1 MLWGLIEDLNIKYT
15 ILGYIISVQK
25 HKDEN
30 WNIKPSTMFFLFFLN
45 VGKTVIFSEKV
56 SVQMAAIHELIYWK
70 KSLSW
75 EKVLQEVQAS
85 LLTDTSRLYFQRWW
99 QTSILSVGRISVL
112 ITTVLKILL
121 PRVFHFIFSNKKKK
135 AAAEYVH
142 NHIGINTQKTIFLD
156 T

>member
-1 MLWGLIEDLNIKYT
+1 MLWGLIEDLAKKYT
-15 ILGYIISVQK
+15 IIGYIISVQK

-30 WNIKPSTMFFLFFLN
+30 WNFKPSTMLFFFEKK
-45 VGKTVIFSEKV
+45 VEMTVLFPEKV
-56 SVQMAAIHELIYWK
+56 SMQMAAIHEVFYWK
-70 KSLSW
+70 KSVSW

-121 PRVFHFIFSNKKKK
+121 PRVFQFMFSNTKK
-135 AAAEYVH
+135 
-142 NHIGINTQKTIFLD
+142 
-156 T
+156 